1 MDFLRILCSVLVLIS
16 HLRTF
21 ANTGFSSEFLSV
33 GAIGVDFFFILSGYS
48 MAAMFEKHSLKPA
61 WPGRF
66 LLNRFIRVCL
76 PYFLALCAY
85 LSVSEKSYI
94 SSEIL
99 RSFFFLNSYSSDYS
113 VWGLPVLPPG
123 WSLNYEVL
131 FYAALFLAGFYRR
144 NFVLPIILLAAVS
157 TSIFVPHSYIWLEL
171 LMGYYTWVYRE
182 KLMKVNIPK
191 AIRWLIILLS
201 VIVIIL
207 ARKGAGDFISLGRI
221 LFWGLPAIFL
231 FVLIFLNRE
240 ERWIFDEISRK
251 HNFSFS
257 LYLTHWIVLTWY
269 SEHHHITTSPLVL
282 YSILTGATALF
293 YLCIERPAHYL
304 SKRVI

>member
-1 MDFLRILCSVLVLIS
+1 MDFLRILCSVFVLIS

-21 ANTGFSSEFLSV
+21 PNTGFSSEFMSV

-61 WPGRF
+61 WPVRF

-76 PYFLALCAY
+76 PYFLALWAY
-85 LSVSEKSYI
+85 LCVSEKSYI
-94 SSEIL
+94 SSEVL
-99 RSFFFLNSYSSDYS
+99 RSFLFLNSYSSDYS

-123 WSLNYEVL
+123 WSLNYEIV

-144 NFVLPIILLAAVS
+144 FFLLPIILVMAIS

-182 KLMKVNIPK
+182 ELMTINIPK
-191 AIRWLIILLS
+191 AIRWGIVLLS
-201 VIVIIL
+201 VVVIIS
-207 ARKGAGDFISLGRI
+207 ARKGAGDFISFSRI
-221 LFWGLPAIFL
+221 LFWWAPAIFI
-231 FVLIFLNRE
+231 FVLIFLNRRE
-240 ERWIFDEISRK
+240 SGFFDALSKK

-269 SEHHHITTSPLVL
+269 SEQHHTSPLVL
-282 YSILTGATALF
+282 YSTLTGVTAFF
-293 YLCIERPAHYL
+293 YLCIERPAHHL
-304 SKRVI
+304 SKRVIQ